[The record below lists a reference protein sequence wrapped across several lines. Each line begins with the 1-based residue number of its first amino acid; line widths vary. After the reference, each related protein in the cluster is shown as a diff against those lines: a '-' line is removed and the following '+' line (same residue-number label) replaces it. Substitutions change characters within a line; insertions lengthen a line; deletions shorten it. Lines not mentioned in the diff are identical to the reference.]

1 MKSILR
7 QFLNQE
13 NVINGNNSVIES
25 LYDKITHRPVL
36 SLWILWTVYL
46 GMDVLTRIISGSTFS
61 SFQIIALHYFGGG
74 IFNQF
79 WFFVILPNLF
89 FKKSFYLQLAVFV
102 LLFLSFLSLK
112 IYFLD
117 FSLKDIHPGPLIGA
131 EFSRILQFQ
140 LFTTAIWWFYIFCN
154 SQKEKNKLEIDF
166 EVLSIQHKSLQ
177 LSSHFSINILTQ
189 FAADILPL
197 SKSLFNDFLRFA
209 ELISYSYKET
219 LSPNFLFEEV
229 KAIETYI
236 GFQRKSFGNKLQLLF
251 ANRVDPNL
259 GKHLPL
265 PKWTMMT
272 LVENIFKHGNC
283 FLPDNPCILNLDLQ
297 ETSEGKTQF
306 TFFIKNSPDHKA
318 VVFSTGFG
326 INTVNRIL
334 MYHFK
339 DKYQLNIEKNETEFQ
354 LKIIIEYGRNNTDRT
369 P

>member
-25 LYDKITHRPVL
+25 FYATINKRPIW
-36 SLWILWTVYL
+36 SLWIMWTAYL
-46 GMDVLTRIISGSTFS
+46 GMDVLTRIMSGLTFS
-61 SFQIIALHYFGGG
+61 SLQIIALHYLGGG

-89 FKKSFYLQLAVFV
+89 FRKSWRLQLAIFL
-102 LLFLSFLSLK
+102 LLFAIFLSLK
-112 IYFLD
+112 IHFLD
-117 FSLKDIHPGPLIGA
+117 NSLKEIQLGTLMGS

-140 LFTTAIWWFYIFCN
+140 LFTTAIWWFYIFCE

-166 EVLSIQHKSLQ
+166 EVLNIQHKSLQ

-197 SKSLFNDFLRFA
+197 SKSLFKDFLRFA

-219 LSPNFLFEEV
+219 LSPNFLAEEV

-236 GFQRKSFGNKLQLLF
+236 DFQRKSFGTKLQFLF
-251 ANRVDPNL
+251 TNGVDPDL
-259 GKHLPL
+259 GSHLPI
-265 PKWTMMT
+265 PRWTLMT

-297 ETSEGKTQF
+297 ETGESKTQF

-326 INTVNRIL
+326 IDTVNRIL
-334 MYHFK
+334 TYHFK
-339 DKYQLNIEKNETEFQ
+339 ENYQLQIEKNETEFQ
-354 LKIIIEYGRNNTDRT
+354 LKIKIEYERNNTDWT